1 MARPP
6 AAVSTYW
13 IVPSSMR
20 IPTRLFA
27 PGTLLPAAAA
37 GGMSRIESMRPVP
50 ARSGSAAAAAT
61 TTGAVPDWGT
71 TTPGTAAADGGT
83 TTAGAAAVDGGTTT
97 AAAGA
102 AGDTTTGAG
111 AGATLD
117 SVAHPARMAA
127 AARERVKGSLLMAIS
142 YRRPSTSKTRS
153 QPGTDHVYQR
163 RKNQSST
170 ESATEMIRQVTI

>member
-20 IPTRLFA
+20 MPTRLFA

-50 ARSGSAAAAAT
+50 ARSGSAAVGAT
-61 TTGAVPDWGT
+61 TTA
-71 TTPGTAAADGGT
+71 PGVAC
-83 TTAGAAAVDGGTTT
+83 GTTT

-102 AGDTTTGAG
+102 LGCGTTTAPAVGAGATTTGAG
-111 AGATLD
+111 AGATLC
-117 SVAHPARMAA
+117 SVAHAARMATA
-127 AARERVKGSLLMAIS
+127 VRERVKGSLLMVIS
-142 YRRPSTSKTRS
+142 YRRVDYEQNSFPSSGTEPE
-153 QPGTDHVYQR
+153 PGPPC
-163 RKNQSST
+163 
-170 ESATEMIRQVTI
+170 

>member
-20 IPTRLFA
+20 MPTRLFA
-27 PGTLLPAAAA
+27 PGTLLPAAAE

-50 ARSGSAAAAAT
+50 ARSGSAAAGAT

-71 TTPGTAAADGGT
+71 TT
-83 TTAGAAAVDGGTTT
+83 AGAAATDGGTTT

-102 AGDTTTGAG
+102 AGATTTGAG
-111 AGATLD
+111 AGATLC
-117 SVAHPARMAA
+117 SVAHAARMATA
-127 AARERVKGSLLMAIS
+127 VRESVKGSLLMAILL
-142 YRRPSTSKTRS
+142 
-153 QPGTDHVYQR
+153 
-163 RKNQSST
+163 
-170 ESATEMIRQVTI
+170 

>member
-1 MARPP
+1 MARPL

-20 IPTRLFA
+20 MPTRLFA
-27 PGTLLPAAAA
+27 PGTLLPAAAE

-71 TTPGTAAADGGT
+71 ITVGAAAADGGT
-83 TTAGAAAVDGGTTT
+83 TTAGAAAVEGGTTT

-102 AGDTTTGAG
+102 AGATTTGAG

-127 AARERVKGSLLMAIS
+127 AVRESGRGSLLMAVS
-142 YRRPSTSKTRS
+142 YRRSTMSKTRS
-153 QPGTDHVYQR
+153 QVRDGAGRSPNSDAEQPRQHQR
-163 RKNQSST
+163 H
-170 ESATEMIRQVTI
+170 